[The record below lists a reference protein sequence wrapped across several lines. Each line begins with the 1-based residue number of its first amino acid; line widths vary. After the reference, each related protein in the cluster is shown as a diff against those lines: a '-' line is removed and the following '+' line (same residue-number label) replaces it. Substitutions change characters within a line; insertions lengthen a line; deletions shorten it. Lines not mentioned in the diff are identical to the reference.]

1 MQYKIPVQIENED
14 PILLWL
20 SLRQLS
26 IVMIWFWIWYSIF
39 KSLAPIWVEIA
50 AIPAIT
56 IAVIWVV
63 IAIFKYSEMTFIEFL
78 LSFIRY
84 KVNIDN
90 RKWVKW
96 VDSYYLMDIWS
107 ISNIEKKIDN
117 KIDFQDKINKM
128 KEMEDKLNKI

>member
-20 SLRQLS
+20 SLRQLV
-26 IVMIWFWIWYSIF
+26 IVMVWFWIWYSIF
-39 KSLAPIWVEIA
+39 KSLIPLWTEIA

-56 IAVIWVV
+56 IATIWVI
-63 IAIFKYSEMTFIEFL
+63 IAIFKYSEMTFIQFI

-84 KVNIDN
+84 KVNLDN

-96 VDSYYLMDIWS
+96 VDSSSLMDIWF
-107 ISNIEKKIDN
+107 ITNQENKIDN
-117 KIDFQDKINKM
+117 KVDFNDKINKIKDM
-128 KEMEDKLNKI
+128 DDKLNKI

>member
-26 IVMIWFWIWYSIF
+26 IIMIWFWIWYSIF

-50 AIPAIT
+50 AIPAII
-56 IAVIWVV
+56 IATTWVV
-63 IAIFKYSEMTFIEFL
+63 IAIFKYSEMTFIAFL

-96 VDSYYLMDIWS
+96 VDSYSLMDIWF
-107 ISNIEKKIDN
+107 ISNIENKIDN

-128 KEMEDKLNKI
+128 KDMEDKLNKI

>member
-96 VDSYYLMDIWS
+96 VDSYSLMDIWF
-107 ISNIEKKIDN
+107 ISNIENKIDN

>member
-1 MQYKIPVQIENED
+1 
-14 PILLWL
+14 
-20 SLRQLS
+20 
-26 IVMIWFWIWYSIF
+26 MIWFWIWYSIF

-56 IAVIWVV
+56 IAIIWVV

-96 VDSYYLMDIWS
+96 VDSYSLMDIWF
-107 ISNIEKKIDN
+107 ISNIENKIDN